1 MPEIIVTALGAP
13 TPEVGE
19 THVTL
24 RERLNAA
31 DFDSER
37 FAANLVERIEW
48 AVSDAVDLERRGRIT
63 GRVKPPRRAP
73 EPKPTPQPEPE
84 LVGA

>member
-1 MPEIIVTALGAP
+1 MPEIIVTALGA
-13 TPEVGE
+13 TTSEVGE
-19 THVTL
+19 INVTL

-48 AVSDAVDLERRGRIT
+48 AVSDAVDMERRGRIT
-63 GRVKPPRRAP
+63 GRVRPPRHTHDPNP
-73 EPKPTPQPEPE
+73 EPEPE